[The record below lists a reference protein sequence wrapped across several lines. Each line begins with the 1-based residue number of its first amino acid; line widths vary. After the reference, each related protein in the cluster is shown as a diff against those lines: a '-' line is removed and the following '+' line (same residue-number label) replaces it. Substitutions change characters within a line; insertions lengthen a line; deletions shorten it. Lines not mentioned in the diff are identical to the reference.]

1 MQYQADKPFHET
13 RSGKAFLEAVAG
25 GACGLALAALL
36 VFALTF
42 VFTAQAR
49 GQDRPDQE
57 SARFECEA
65 GAREAVLIGRALGA
79 CDLLLRDRSLNADE
93 RARVLTNRAV
103 MLLARGLNTD
113 ARQDLEQATELAP
126 ELAQAW
132 LNLSAAQIATGSARQ
147 ALATAETA
155 REHGAD
161 PALVDFNIGI
171 AFETL
176 GQYEDAYAAYGAAAQ
191 QAPDNATLAAQPRR
205 FVWHQG

>member
-1 MQYQADKPFHET
+1 MQYQLDKPFHET
-13 RSGKAFLEAVAG
+13 RSGKALLEAVVG
-25 GACGLALAALL
+25 GICGLTLAALL

-42 VFTAQAR
+42 VFTGQAL
-49 GQDRPDQE
+49 GQDRPEQE

-65 GAREAVLIGRALGA
+65 GAREAVMVGRALGA
-79 CDLLLRDRSLNADE
+79 CDLLLRDGSLTGED

-103 MLLARGLNTD
+103 MLLARGLNSD

-147 ALATAETA
+147 ALLTAETA
-155 REHGAD
+155 RDRGAD

-171 AFETL
+171 AYETL
-176 GQYEDAYAAYGAAAQ
+176 GQFEDAYAAYGSAAE
-191 QAPDNATLAAQPRR
+191 QAPGNATLAAQPRR